1 MNWQCS
7 ADRTRSI
14 RSSMRTDDG
23 EPLIGLV
30 GVCAAGKS
38 TITAHLRA
46 SGLRAKPI
54 AQEHSYVPDMWKRLT
69 NPDVLVFLD
78 ASYPVTIARRNL
90 RWTEKEYQEQQHRLR
105 HARQY
110 ADLYLFTDLL
120 SPQQVVE
127 QILQFLANRFPNP
140 D

>member
-1 MNWQCS
+1 MK
-7 ADRTRSI
+7 
-14 RSSMRTDDG
+14 TDDS

-38 TITAHLRA
+38 TITMYLRA
-46 SGLRAKPI
+46 LGMRAKPI
-54 AQEHSYVPDMWKRLT
+54 AQEHSYVPDMWKKLT
-69 NPDVLVFLD
+69 NPDFLIYLD

-90 RWTEKEYQEQQHRLR
+90 RWTEKEYQEQQYRLR

-110 ADLYLFTDLL
+110 ANLYVFTDDLT
-120 SPQQVVE
+120 PQQVVE
-127 QILQFLANRFPNP
+127 KIINFLSKRRTGP